1 MMITIMA
8 ILLLFLLILMQMP
21 ISFSLFIV
29 GFVGIWCLKGF
40 DVANSVIHLA
50 PLSGVLSADIAALPL
65 FILIGAFALSAGI
78 AKDGYEVAR
87 VWLGKLPGGLGVTT
101 VAAASVFAACS
112 GSSTAGAITMGK
124 LAIPEMRKNGYSD
137 TLSFGA
143 CGAGGLLASMI
154 PPSGM
159 MVLFGLASGES
170 ISKLL
175 VAGILPGVILVI
187 AFSFGIIAIAK
198 MKPSVAPVVTET
210 YTWKEKMSVLP
221 KTWGVFVIFGTI
233 FFGMFTGF
241 FTATEAA
248 AWGAFIS
255 LILLI
260 VRTGKGFYKHFVSA
274 CVESASITVSLLF
287 LVLGAYV
294 FSKLLIFSGLPRMI
308 SSTVSNLDLP
318 PIVIML
324 GILATYFVLG
334 MFLDGVTML
343 LITIPIYY
351 PIITQL
357 GYDGIWFGV
366 IVVGMIEVGMVSP
379 PFGLVVYSLKSIAPE
394 VDLFKIFKGCMIFMV
409 IQLVVIIL
417 LLIYPE
423 MVMWLPD
430 LMSHW
435 QN

>member
-1 MMITIMA
+1 MMFSILAI
-8 ILLLFLLILMQMP
+8 ILLLVLIFLQVP

-29 GFVGIWCLKGF
+29 GFAGIWYLKGF
-40 DVANSVIHLA
+40 DVANSVIHLS
-50 PLSGVLSADIAALPL
+50 PLSGVLSNDVAALPL

-78 AKDGYEVAR
+78 AKDGYDVAR
-87 VWLGKLPGGLGVTT
+87 RWLGKLPGGLGVTT
-101 VAAASVFAACS
+101 IAAGSVFAACS

-159 MVLFGLASGES
+159 MVLYGLATGES

-175 VAGILPGVILVI
+175 IGGIVPGIILVV
-187 AFSFGIIAIAK
+187 AFTLGIIVIAK
-198 MKPSVAPVVTET
+198 VKPSVAPLVNET
-210 YTWKEKMSVLP
+210 YTWKEKFSVLP
-221 KTWGVFVIFGTI
+221 KTWGVIAIFGTI

-255 LILLI
+255 LILLVI
-260 VRTGKGFYKHFVSA
+260 RTGKGFFKKFVSA

-294 FSKLLIFSGLPRMI
+294 FSKLLIFSGLPLLI
-308 SSTVSNLDLP
+308 SNTVSNLDLP
-318 PIVIML
+318 PFLILL
-324 GILATYFVLG
+324 GILATYYVLG

-379 PFGLVVYSLKSIAPE
+379 PFGLVVYSLKSIAPD
-394 VDLFKIFKGCMIFMV
+394 VNLFRIFKGCMIFMV

-417 LLIYPE
+417 LLIFPE

-430 LMSHW
+430 FMSH
-435 QN
+435 